1 MLLSLAAC
9 QQPPQVKT
17 WWNAHL
23 QSIDTDGRARGVA
36 TEGAHAYVADDFK
49 GLKIFNIASPQ
60 SVKQVSALDLPGSN
74 TQVAVDGSMA
84 VLNDMT
90 TGHLY
95 VADVADKLQPQLKW
109 THGLAQP
116 AQALALHS
124 GVAFVLE
131 PLGTGSETLEAV
143 SCSLTQKPVTL
154 QTLAIKDAVDV
165 DASAS
170 HVFVATKQGLTVLP
184 RSPQGFDKTPVGSL
198 SLASGDTLKS
208 LDYSEGYLALLGQSV
223 YLVDATNPATPK
235 LLDQK
240 PVPGYAYY
248 RDVALS
254 ETVTVFWNGA
264 PFKIFLFQPFTASF
278 MLLSYTTMKEYGAGF
293 IALPAG
299 KVVDLRELYD
309 VDADS
314 NGKARLYQVTMRQ
327 GIAQVLGS
335 GGVSRVGALDN
346 YGLIYEWLEVF
357 SLAPPAP

>member
-74 TQVAVDGSMA
+74 TRVAAEGSIA

-90 TGHLY
+90 AGHLY
-95 VADVADKLQPQLKW
+95 IVDVSDKLQPQLKW
-109 THGLAQP
+109 THSLAQP
-116 AQALALHS
+116 AQALAMQN

-131 PLGTGSETLEAV
+131 QIDTGSETLEAV

-154 QTLAIKDAVDV
+154 QSLAVKDAVDV
-165 DASAS
+165 DASTT
-170 HVFVATKQGLTVLP
+170 HVFVATKQGLTVFA
-184 RSPQGFDKTPVGSL
+184 RSTQGFGKTPAATL
-198 SLASGDTLKS
+198 SLALGDNLKS

-223 YLVDATNPATPK
+223 YLVDVTNPTTPK

-240 PVPGYAYY
+240 PVPGYPYY

-254 ETVTVFWNGA
+254 EKLDQTALPWCTTQSCGAAGFMVF
-264 PFKIFLFQPFTASF
+264 
-278 MLLSYTTMKEYGAGF
+278 SYTTLKEYGQGT
-293 IALPAG
+293 ILLQGGVLGLPSAQILY
-299 KVVDLRELYD
+299 VQELYD
-309 VDADS
+309 VDSDS
-314 NGKARLYQVTMRQ
+314 NGKAKLYQVAIRQ
-327 GIAQVLGS
+327 NLAKVMAS

-346 YGLIYEWLEVF
+346 YGLVYEWLEVT
-357 SLAPPAP
+357 P

>member
-1 MLLSLAAC
+1 M
-9 QQPPQVKT
+9 
-17 WWNAHL
+17 
-23 QSIDTDGRARGVA
+23 
-36 TEGAHAYVADDFK
+36 
-49 GLKIFNIASPQ
+49 
-60 SVKQVSALDLPGSN
+60 
-74 TQVAVDGSMA
+74 
-84 VLNDMT
+84 
-90 TGHLY
+90 
-95 VADVADKLQPQLKW
+95 
-109 THGLAQP
+109 
-116 AQALALHS
+116 
-124 GVAFVLE
+124 
-131 PLGTGSETLEAV
+131 
-143 SCSLTQKPVTL
+143 
-154 QTLAIKDAVDV
+154 AIKDAVDV